1 MLATITEGELTMKII
16 VKFCPCN
23 FEDELETMK
32 GKLIERTDLEVI
44 EDRCLLYCGQC
55 LMEPFALINGENIVA
70 DDPDELYKKIDQYV
84 ANIKLGE
91 TV

>member
-1 MLATITEGELTMKII
+1 M
-16 VKFCPCN
+16 
-23 FEDELETMK
+23 ETMK

-44 EDRCLLYCGQC
+44 EERCLLYCGQC

-91 TV
+91 IV